1 MYLIDNLCNN
11 IRKENNLIKMF
22 LEEKFGMIS
31 FCVDNIIY
39 LDFDSSDDQIYI
51 VDKSGMFVF
60 IFYILFYM
68 VDVFFLFNVNNVEI
82 F

>member
-1 MYLIDNLCNN
+1 
-11 IRKENNLIKMF
+11 MF

-68 VDVFFLFNVNNVEI
+68 VDVFFLFYVNNVEI

>member
-1 MYLIDNLCNN
+1 
-11 IRKENNLIKMF
+11 MF

>member
-1 MYLIDNLCNN
+1 M
-11 IRKENNLIKMF
+11 MF

-51 VDKSGMFVF
+51 VDKSGVFVF